1 MWKRWPPTW
10 KYLLPWDRFPSGR
23 LKSSVK
29 KPTPEYICWQNIKC
43 RCYRKNAKWYNL
55 YGGRG
60 IRVCDR
66 WKYSFDNFLR
76 DIWKRPWEWY
86 SIERI
91 DTNWDYE
98 PCNCKWADKFEQAK
112 NKRNTRWI
120 EYKWESKCLAEW
132 SRKLWIHRET
142 LKHRL
147 YVLKWTPEEAFTTEI
162 IDSKFN
168 LPRYNR

>member
-1 MWKRWPPTW
+1 MWKRWPQKG
-10 KYLLPWDRFPSGR
+10 KYLLPWERFPSGR

-29 KPTPEYICWQNIKC
+29 KRIPEYTCWQNIKC
-43 RCYRKNAKWYNL
+43 RCYRKSYRDYYL

-60 IRVCDR
+60 IQVCDR
-66 WKYSFDNFLR
+66 WRYCFDNFVR
-76 DIWKRPWEWY
+76 DMWPRPSKKY

-98 PCNCKWADKFEQAK
+98 PSNCKWADKFEQAK
-112 NKRNTRWI
+112 NKRNTLWI
-120 EYKWESKCLAEW
+120 EYKWETKCLAEW
-132 SRKLWIHRET
+132 VRDTGIHRET

-147 YVLKWTPEEAFTTEI
+147 YSLWWTPEKAFTTEI

-168 LPRYNR
+168 LPRYNK